1 MHVGH
6 PWKPGPIHLA
16 ARLVS
21 DSVGSSNQDAEGGPR
36 NGRPGHGGQICS
48 LTAALFLAKK
58 ASPPGKCKPRRGDG
72 VLNFQAVC
80 HRPHLSRAVC

>member
-58 ASPPGKCKPRRGDG
+58 AVPEGNANHAEGMES
-72 VLNFQAVC
+72 
-80 HRPHLSRAVC
+80 